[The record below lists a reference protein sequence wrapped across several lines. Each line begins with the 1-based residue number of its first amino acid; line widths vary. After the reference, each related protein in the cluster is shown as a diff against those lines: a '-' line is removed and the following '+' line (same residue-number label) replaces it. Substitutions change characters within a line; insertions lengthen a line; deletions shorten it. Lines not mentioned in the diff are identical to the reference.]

1 MPERAGYHPRTTW
14 IGLEALEIL
23 KSEDFHLLLESN
35 CLPDPY
41 VGDFLVRLGSS
52 PKQACSIVIQENQ
65 FRATTLLK
73 LKSMIEEERRRPN

>member
-35 CLPDPY
+35 CLPDPH